1 MRILALVPYPRGR
14 APGQRYRI
22 EQWAPLLE
30 KRGAQVVFEPFRCEA
45 LHSLMSQPGKL
56 PQKTFLML
64 SALWRRLQLLR
75 RIREFDC
82 VFIYT
87 EAAMLGPAFIERLL
101 RYMRVPIVFDFD
113 DAIFLHYTYISP
125 VSRYLRLLK
134 FPGKTKTICQL
145 ADHVLAGNPYLAE
158 YASKFNPKVAIV
170 PTTIN
175 TAICTTNGSRPR
187 SRLPVIGWTG
197 SYSTLQYLNSL
208 GPTLQQLA
216 KRERFKLRVIGVSS
230 YKLPG
235 VEVEALAWRSATEI
249 ADLREIDIGIM
260 PMPDD
265 GWTRGKCGLK
275 ALQYMALGIPT
286 ICSPVGVNTTIIR
299 DGVNGLLATSEEEW
313 LNQLS
318 RLIHSPDLREKLGK
332 AGKVTVQADY
342 SSAVHAERVFK
353 ILGSLVYQTDSNK
366 APLSSA
372 ESVTKTAS
380 MQLD

>member
-1 MRILALVPYPRGR
+1 MRILALVPYPRDR

-30 KRGAQVVFEPFRCEA
+30 KCGAQVVFEPFRCEA
-45 LHSLMSQPGKL
+45 LHSLMSQPGKF
-56 PQKTFLML
+56 PQKTYLL
-64 SALWRRLQLLR
+64 SNALRRRLQVLK

-101 RYMRVPIVFDFD
+101 RYKKVPIVFDFD

-134 FPGKTKTICQL
+134 FPGKTKTICEL

-158 YASKFNPKVAIV
+158 YASKFNPKVTIV

-175 TAICTTNGSRPR
+175 TAICTTNGSKPR
-187 SRLPVIGWTG
+187 SRPPVIGWTG
-197 SYSTLQYLNSL
+197 SYSTIQYLDAL

-230 YKLPG
+230 YDLPG
-235 VEVEALAWRSATEI
+235 VDVEAIAWRSETEI
-249 ADLREIDIGIM
+249 ADLHEIDIGIM

-286 ICSPVGVNTTIIR
+286 VCSPVGVNSTIIR
-299 DGVNGLLATSEEEW
+299 DGENGLIATNEAQW
-313 LNQLS
+313 LDQLT
-318 RLIHSPDLREKLGK
+318 RLIHSPDLRQSLGK
-332 AGKVTVQADY
+332 AGRATVEADY
-342 SSAVHAERVFK
+342 SSSIHAERVFK
-353 ILGSLVYQTDSNK
+353 ILGSLVSQLNSNNVP
-366 APLSSA
+366 AL
-372 ESVTKTAS
+372 
-380 MQLD
+380 